1 MRHRSPSSH
10 NQARNRL
17 SYLGGFYAYYGG
29 TLQINPLM
37 RSMLT
42 MEQRSIMFDD
52 ERDDDSITRAW
63 DGLLPKS
70 RALMYCISYKNAFV
84 WNDLCEDDLIVPAH
98 GNEYVLKGSELFGDY
113 NSGCIVPAR
122 SLLLQNVEQLTEPQ
136 STITQDESS
145 STTSSFGTP
154 ARTLKVQNILR
165 SKTDQPSVGND
176 TDSIA
181 NMLSSY
187 FAEVEVHIG
196 GRIQQNSRG

>member
-1 MRHRSPSSH
+1 
-10 NQARNRL
+10 
-17 SYLGGFYAYYGG
+17 
-29 TLQINPLM
+29 
-37 RSMLT
+37 
-42 MEQRSIMFDD
+42 
-52 ERDDDSITRAW
+52 
-63 DGLLPKS
+63 
-70 RALMYCISYKNAFV
+70 SYKNAFV

-113 NSGCIVPAR
+113 NSAYVTIAYSR
-122 SLLLQNVEQLTEPQ
+122 YNWTEPQ